1 MPAPTMPTN
10 IIATDPGF
18 LYWAPLASTEP
29 ANTVAGSVFT
39 DAWPGAW
46 IPLGITKEGSEFNW
60 QTTTDKIEA
69 AETLDPLKFVS
80 TGREGSFKFELLNM
94 SASNVKKMLNGGTI
108 VVTGSGATTL
118 SAYTPP
124 ALGSE
129 VRCMLG
135 WESLAADERLI
146 LRQCFQTGQLT
157 IARKKGADNATL
169 PAEFG
174 LEALANAATQPFS
187 YLTAGTARA

>member
-10 IIATDPGF
+10 IIATDPGYLF
-18 LYWAPLASTEP
+18 WAPLLSTEP

-39 DAWPGAW
+39 DAWPVAW

-60 QTTTDKIEA
+60 QTNTDKVEA
-69 AETLDPLKFVS
+69 AEYLDPLRIVS
-80 TGREGSFKFELLNM
+80 VSRAGSFKFELMNI
-94 SASNVKKMLNGGTI
+94 SAANVKKMLNGGAI
-108 VVTGSGATTL
+108 AVTGSGATTM
-118 SAYTPP
+118 STYTPP

-135 WESLAADERLI
+135 WESQDFTERLI
-146 LRQCFQTGQLT
+146 IRQAFQTGQVT
-157 IARKKGADNATL
+157 VSRKKGADAATL

-174 LEALANAATQPFS
+174 LEALATVATAPFS
-187 YLTAGTARA
+187 YVTAGAARA